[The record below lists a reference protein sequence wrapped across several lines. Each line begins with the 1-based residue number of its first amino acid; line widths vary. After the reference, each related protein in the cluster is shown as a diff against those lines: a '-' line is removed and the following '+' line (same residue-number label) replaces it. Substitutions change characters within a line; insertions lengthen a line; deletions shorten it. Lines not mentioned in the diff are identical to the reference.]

1 MFVLKLGDERLQ
13 VVLLVVDD
21 DADDDDDGRHG
32 HAGARAHERLGQAEE
47 GADDEEDDVDEGDC
61 RRQQLHHDGS
71 GVRAVQ
77 PLDVEVLLLG
87 CLVLHSSQ
95 LVLQTLE
102 VFSDVQEP
110 LLALVLDLLLHVSD
124 ARLDADDL
132 VLVQLRQVADLIFQ
146 PVAVIALVPE
156 LVRQPLQFLQQ
167 DFLFQT
173 TTLLKISHFLRFPKK
188 LVSSDYIW
196 IVVN

>member
-1 MFVLKLGDERLQ
+1 MFVLKLRDERLQ

-32 HAGARAHERLGQAEE
+32 HARARAHERLGQAEE

-77 PLDVEVLLLG
+77 PLDVEVLLLC

-110 LLALVLDLLLHVSD
+110 LLALVLDLLLHVGD

-132 VLVQLRQVADLIFQ
+132 VLVQLCQVADLIFQ

-156 LVRQPLQFLQQ
+156 LVSQPLQFLQQ
-167 DFLFQT
+167 DFFVSNNNAFKT
-173 TTLLKISHFLRFPKK
+173 IPFSSFSKK
-188 LVSSDYIW
+188 LVSGDYIW